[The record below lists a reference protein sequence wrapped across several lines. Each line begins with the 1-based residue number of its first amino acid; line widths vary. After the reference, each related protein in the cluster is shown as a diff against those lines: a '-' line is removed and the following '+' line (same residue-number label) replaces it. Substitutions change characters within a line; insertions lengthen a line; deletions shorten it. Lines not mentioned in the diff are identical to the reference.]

1 MNNISKMTVL
11 TETANLPVD
20 NVLIRV
26 ELNIF
31 ADPADVTS
39 RR

>member
-1 MNNISKMTVL
+1 MNKHITVL
-11 TETANLPVD
+11 TKTINLPVD

-39 RR
+39 QR